1 MNVSKPLTSA
11 LVATAIVGAI
21 GLAYAQTSET
31 PRPSAAPDT
40 AGQPMQNSPPP
51 MQNQPALDTSTSPTR
66 NDTAVMPIERPAR
79 ADRN

>member
-1 MNVSKPLTSA
+1 MNASKPLTSA

-21 GLAYAQTSET
+21 GLAYAQTSDTAT
-31 PRPSAAPDT
+31 PPAVPDT
-40 AGQPMQNSPPP
+40 AAQPMQNPP
-51 MQNQPALDTSTSPTR
+51 MQNQPAPDTSTAPTR